1 MDGSPFTGD
10 VNLGTQNSANW
21 ATYLTGTLGAG
32 GKGYFVLDVTKPGTT
47 DGLISSNFTK
57 TNAST
62 LVVMDKTDAVDD
74 DIGHIFGTPV
84 VDEANP
90 QRALQITQTNNGRW
104 AVIMGNG
111 YNSINERPVLLIQ
124 YLTATRNSRKSLPSP
139 SPIPRMWKQI
149 RMVYPLHSSLTSME
163 IAFRI
168 SSMQEICVEISEI
181 RHLQQ

>member
-74 DIGHIFGTPV
+74 DIGHIFEP
-84 VDEANP
+84 
-90 QRALQITQTNNGRW
+90 RW
-104 AVIMGNG
+104 LMRRTLKEHCKSRKPTMGAG
-111 YNSINERPVLLIQ
+111 QSSWA
-124 YLTATRNSRKSLPSP
+124 TAT
-139 SPIPRMWKQI
+139 
-149 RMVYPLHSSLTSME
+149 TASMKGL
-163 IAFRI
+163 F
-168 SSMQEICVEISEI
+168 C
-181 RHLQQ
+181 